1 MQTITDNI
9 IVAYEV
15 FYWLN
20 KSGVS
25 YRKDACAIKIDM
37 SKAYDRVE
45 CGFVAVVAY
54 QDRFFNSFDSND
66 HAMYFFSEISNL
78 GKW

>member
-1 MQTITDNI
+1 
-9 IVAYEV
+9 
-15 FYWLN
+15 
-20 KSGVS
+20 
-25 YRKDACAIKIDM
+25 M
-37 SKAYDRVE
+37 SKAYHRVE

-54 QDRFFNSFDSND
+54 QDGFFNSFDSND